1 MNEAALLK
9 HGIYS
14 KLIRL
19 SGAELH
25 SVSDFIDFVH
35 HKKQQPVVK
44 KTNIKL
50 QGILADYTFD
60 LSDVGQ
66 LRKDSWK
73 HLEREFEHE

>member
-1 MNEAALLK
+1 MNEAALIK

-35 HKKQQPVVK
+35 HKKQHPTK
-44 KTNIKL
+44 KINIQL
-50 QGILADYTFD
+50 QGILADYIFD
-60 LSDVGQ
+60 LSDVKK
-66 LRKDSWK
+66 LRNDSWK
-73 HLEREFEHE
+73 HLEREFENE

>member
-1 MNEAALLK
+1 MNEAALIK

-35 HKKQQPVVK
+35 HKRQQPAK
-44 KTNIKL
+44 KINIQL

-60 LSDVGQ
+60 LSDVKK
-66 LRKDSWK
+66 LRNDSWK
-73 HLEREFEHE
+73 HLEREFENE

>member
-1 MNEAALLK
+1 MNEAALIK

-35 HKKQQPVVK
+35 HKKQQQPAK
-44 KTNIKL
+44 RINIQL
-50 QGILADYTFD
+50 QGILANYTFD
-60 LSDVGQ
+60 LSDVKK

-73 HLEREFEHE
+73 HLEREFENE

>member
-1 MNEAALLK
+1 MNEAALIK

-14 KLIRL
+14 KLIKL

-35 HKKQQPVVK
+35 HKKQQSAK
-44 KTNIKL
+44 RTNIQL

-60 LSDVGQ
+60 LSDVKK
-66 LRKDSWK
+66 LRNDSWK
-73 HLEREFEHE
+73 HLEREFEDE